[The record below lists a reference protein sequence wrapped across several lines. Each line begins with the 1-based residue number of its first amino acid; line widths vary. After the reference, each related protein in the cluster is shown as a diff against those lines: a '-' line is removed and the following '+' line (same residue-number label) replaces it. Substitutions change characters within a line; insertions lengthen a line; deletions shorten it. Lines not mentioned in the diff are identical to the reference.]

1 MNEFVKEFL
10 KANYELLDIDIQDFL
25 LATTGSALNNSD
37 IADIFE
43 ILETAD
49 IIISKDD
56 VEKCL
61 IDTINSLI
69 ITFFNDNI
77 SRDEWEQYFY
87 DEYPIEE
94 TKDFKRRIFHII
106 PLFQGFRFHL
116 FNLTNKEIQTIIDKN
131 REKINLDV
139 DKWEILL

>member
-1 MNEFVKEFL
+1 MNELVKEFL
-10 KANYELLDIDIQDFL
+10 QANYKLLDIDIQDFL

-43 ILETAD
+43 ILETAN

-56 VEKCL
+56 VEKCF

-69 ITFFNDNI
+69 IEFFDNT

-94 TKDFKRRIFHII
+94 TEDFNRRIFHIY
-106 PLFQGFRFHL
+106 PLFQGFRCHM

-139 DKWEILL
+139 GKWEIVL

>member
-1 MNEFVKEFL
+1 MNELVKEFL
-10 KANYELLDIDIQDFL
+10 QANYKLLDIDIQDFL
-25 LATTGSALNNSD
+25 LATTASGLNNSD
-37 IADIFE
+37 IADLIE
-43 ILETAD
+43 ILETAN

-56 VEKCL
+56 IEKCF
-61 IDTINSLI
+61 IDIINSLI
-69 ITFFNDNI
+69 VEFFDNT

-94 TKDFKRRIFHII
+94 TEDFNRRIFHIY
-106 PLFQGFRFHL
+106 PLFQGFRCHM

-139 DKWEILL
+139 GKWEIVL

>member
-1 MNEFVKEFL
+1 MNELVKEFL
-10 KANYELLDIDIQDFL
+10 QANYKLLDMDIQDFL
-25 LATTGSALNNSD
+25 LATTASSLNNSD

-43 ILETAD
+43 MLETAN

-56 VEKCL
+56 IEKCL
-61 IDTINSLI
+61 IDVLNQLI
-69 ITFFNDNI
+69 VEFFDNT

-87 DEYPIEE
+87 DEYPVEE
-94 TKDFKRRIFHII
+94 TEDFNWRIFHIY
-106 PLFQGFRFHL
+106 PLFQGFRCHM

-139 DKWEILL
+139 DKWEIIL

>member
-1 MNEFVKEFL
+1 MNELVKEFL
-10 KANYELLDIDIQDFL
+10 QANYKLLDIDIQDFL

-43 ILETAD
+43 ILETAN

-56 VEKCL
+56 VEKCF

-69 ITFFNDNI
+69 IEFFDNT

-94 TKDFKRRIFHII
+94 TKDFNRRIFHIY
-106 PLFQGFRFHL
+106 PLFQGFRFHM
-116 FNLTNKEIQTIIDKN
+116 FNLTKKEIQTIIDKN

-139 DKWEILL
+139 NKWEVIL

>member
-1 MNEFVKEFL
+1 MNELVKEFL
-10 KANYELLDIDIQDFL
+10 QANYKLLDIDIQDFL

-43 ILETAD
+43 ILETAN

-56 VEKCL
+56 VEKCF

-69 ITFFNDNI
+69 IEFFDNT
-77 SRDEWEQYFY
+77 SRDEWEEYFY
-87 DEYPIEE
+87 EEYPIEE
-94 TKDFKRRIFHII
+94 TEDFNRRIFHIY
-106 PLFQGFRFHL
+106 PLFQGFRCHL

-139 DKWEILL
+139 GKWEIVL